1 MAIIKQ
7 YLCHFEFDPP
17 GCLPIG
23 NGKIGREAWVSDY
36 RRQCVAM
43 LMGLP
48 LTVWTNR

>member
-1 MAIIKQ
+1 MPILMQ
-7 YLCHFEFDPP
+7 YLCHFKSDTS
-17 GCLPIG
+17 GCLAIG
-23 NGKIGREAWVSDY
+23 NGKIGRETWVSDY